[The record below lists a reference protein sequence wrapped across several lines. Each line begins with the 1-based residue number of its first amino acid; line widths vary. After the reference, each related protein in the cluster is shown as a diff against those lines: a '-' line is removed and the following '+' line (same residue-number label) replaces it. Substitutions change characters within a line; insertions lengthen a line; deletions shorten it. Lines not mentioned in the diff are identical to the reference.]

1 MQLVYFSK
9 TGNTRRFMNK
19 LNQNFFPQ
27 VTSDTYVPNTDIILV
42 TYTTG
47 YGEIPAE
54 VQAFCQKYNQYI
66 KYVIASG
73 NRNWGQMFARSGDL
87 IASNYNASL
96 LYKFELSGT
105 ANDIQQVTAI
115 LENIYN
121 ENDV

>member
-9 TGNTRRFMNK
+9 TGNTRRFINK

-27 VTSDTYVPNTDIILV
+27 MTSDDYVPNNDIILI

-47 YGEIPAE
+47 YGEIPDE
-54 VQAFCQKYNQYI
+54 VQAFCNQHNENI

-73 NRNWGQMFARSGDL
+73 NRNWGHLFARSGDL

-105 ANDIQQVTAI
+105 TTDVQQVTKI